1 MPFLSQQENPAVLRK
16 QQEQQQQQQSLSKV
30 GTPVKTASK
39 PSTPLRFPLIFK
51 KPKEGVEEVEGG
63 ASPGKENKV
72 ALEDSAAEET
82 STTTSPK
89 AEKYVAETKN
99 AVEAKQ
105 QIDIKNKTENEG
117 DAEKG
122 GEETK
127 TNGVN
132 GAADGATDGVDGAKS
147 DDGQMSSS
155 SSTSS
160 FINLVDF
167 YRVFSLSALYVAVSG
182 LFFIWLLITI
192 FKKSDVSQ
200 VCVVNEK
207 VYLVVSTMVCPLHI
221 LSSFHSR
228 ARNFIPYFV
237 FLLVCWS
244 IGHTF
249 SACLQSVASLLLSIC
264 SKDLKYGRCIPA
276 QPDK

>member
-30 GTPVKTASK
+30 GTPVKTTSK

-51 KPKEGVEEVEGG
+51 KPKGVEEVEGG

-89 AEKYVAETKN
+89 AEKYVAETEN

-105 QIDIKNKTENEG
+105 QIDIENKTENEG

-132 GAADGATDGVDGAKS
+132 GAADSATDGAADGVDGAKS

-200 VCVVNEK
+200 VCVGNDK
-207 VYLVVSTMVCPLHI
+207 VY
-221 LSSFHSR
+221 
-228 ARNFIPYFV
+228 
-237 FLLVCWS
+237 
-244 IGHTF
+244 
-249 SACLQSVASLLLSIC
+249 
-264 SKDLKYGRCIPA
+264 
-276 QPDK
+276 